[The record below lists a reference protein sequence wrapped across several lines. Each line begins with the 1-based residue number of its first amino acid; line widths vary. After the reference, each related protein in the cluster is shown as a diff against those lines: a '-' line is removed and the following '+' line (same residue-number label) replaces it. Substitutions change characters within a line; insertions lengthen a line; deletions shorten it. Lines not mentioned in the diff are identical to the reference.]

1 MGAASLF
8 NQQKL
13 ERVMSEHQHGSMD
26 ITQHER
32 AFAGFLRIS
41 TRVTIVIIAA
51 LVFLAIFN
59 S

>member
-1 MGAASLF
+1 
-8 NQQKL
+8 
-13 ERVMSEHQHGSMD
+13 MSEHQHGSMD